1 MVYLR
6 NDFFKSFCSTKAVSY
21 IYSCSFCLLLSSILT
36 TNFYPTVVK
45 AGGFA
50 IREQSTSSLG
60 AAFAGNAAGNDL
72 STIYWNPAGV
82 ATAGKGIT
90 TESHASVLLP
100 SAKIDAAD
108 NQALAQDVGGLFGP
122 LPSGPNDIDKVAL
135 VPASYAAWRLTD
147 KLTIGY
153 GFNAPFGLAS
163 EADDK
168 VFAGQYDFREA
179 ELKTYNFNP
188 VIGYQISDTLSIGF
202 GLQAQYSDLN
212 LKQAII
218 AGGAA
223 VNDPSAN
230 VNVDDWGFGFTAGL
244 MWRPVKGTSIGVG
257 YRSRINNTLEGTLDV
272 DGIPSRSQFVKA
284 DLDLPEIVTV
294 SLRQD
299 LTSNLRVLGTFEW
312 TNWSILQTVN
322 LVDKDTGAAVT
333 TVNPGNVLA
342 GAQPLTIE
350 ANWDDGYFLSGG
362 FEYDY
367 SDQLTL
373 RTGIAYEWSPIQK
386 ATQRLVT
393 VPDADRLWLSVGAT
407 YEYNEKVTFDVAYTH
422 IFVDD
427 GDILRP
433 TGLVAESESSI
444 DIIGVS
450 MKTKWGADGLFGL
463 LKGLSR

>member
-1 MVYLR
+1 MVFLR
-6 NDFFKSFCSTKAVSY
+6 QGFVRPLCKTRSASFLF
-21 IYSCSFCLLLSSILT
+21 SCSFCLFLSSFFSLQ
-36 TNFYPTVVK
+36 FYSSDAK

-60 AAFAGNAAGNDL
+60 AAFAGNAAGYDL
-72 STIYWNPAGV
+72 STIYWNSAGV
-82 ATAGKGIT
+82 ATAGKGLT

-100 SAKIDAAD
+100 SAEIDAAD
-108 NQALAQDVGGLFGP
+108 NQALAQNVGGLFGG
-122 LPSGPNDIDKVAL
+122 LPSGPNDIDKVAF
-135 VPASYAAWRLTD
+135 VPASYAAWRIND

-163 EADDK
+163 EADEN
-168 VFAGQYDFREA
+168 VYAGQYDFREA
-179 ELKTYNFNP
+179 ELKTFNFNP
-188 VIGYQISDTLSIGF
+188 VVGYQVSDTLAIGV
-202 GLQAQYSDLN
+202 GLQAQFADLN
-212 LKQAII
+212 LKQAVIT
-218 AGGAA
+218 GGAA

-230 VNVDDWGFGFTAGL
+230 VNVEDWGFGFTAGL
-244 MWRPVKGTSIGVG
+244 LWRPVKGTSIGVG
-257 YRSRINNTLEGTLDV
+257 YRSRIENTLEGTLDV
-272 DGIPSRSQFVKA
+272 DGLPSRTQFVKA

-299 LTSNLRVLGTFEW
+299 ITSNLRVLGTFEW
-312 TNWSILQTVN
+312 TNWSIFKTVE
-322 LVDKDTGAAVT
+322 LLDKDTGAAVT
-333 TVNPGNVLA
+333 TINPGNVAA

-350 ANWDDGYFLSGG
+350 GNWDDGYFLSGG

-407 YEYNEKVTFDVAYTH
+407 YKYNENVTFDLAYTH

-450 MKTKWGADGLFGL
+450 VKTKWGADGPLGL
-463 LKGLSR
+463 LKGLSN

>member
-1 MVYLR
+1 MVFLR
-6 NDFFKSFCSTKAVSY
+6 QGFVRSLCKTRSASFLF
-21 IYSCSFCLLLSSILT
+21 SCSFCLFLSSFFSLQ
-36 TNFYPTVVK
+36 FYSSDAK

-60 AAFAGNAAGNDL
+60 AAFAGNAAGYDL
-72 STIYWNPAGV
+72 STIYWNSAGI
-82 ATAGKGIT
+82 ATAGKGLT

-100 SAKIDAAD
+100 SAEIDAAD
-108 NQALAQDVGGLFGP
+108 NQALAQNVGGLFGG
-122 LPSGPNDIDKVAL
+122 LPSGPNDIDKVAF
-135 VPASYAAWRLTD
+135 VPASYAAWRIND

-163 EADDK
+163 EADEN
-168 VFAGQYDFREA
+168 VYAGQYDFREA
-179 ELKTYNFNP
+179 ELKTFNFNP
-188 VIGYQISDTLSIGF
+188 VVGYQVSDTLAIGV
-202 GLQAQYSDLN
+202 GLQAQFADLN
-212 LKQAII
+212 LKQAVIT
-218 AGGAA
+218 GGAA

-230 VNVDDWGFGFTAGL
+230 VNVEDWGFGFTAGL
-244 MWRPVKGTSIGVG
+244 LWRPVKGTSIGVG
-257 YRSRINNTLEGTLDV
+257 YRSRIENTLEGTLDI
-272 DGIPSRSQFVKA
+272 DGLPSRTQFVKA

-299 LTSNLRVLGTFEW
+299 ITSNLRVLGTFEW
-312 TNWSILQTVN
+312 TNWSIFKTVE
-322 LVDKDTGAAVT
+322 LLDKDTGAAVT
-333 TVNPGNVLA
+333 TINPGNVAA

-350 ANWDDGYFLSGG
+350 GNWDDGYFLSGG
-362 FEYDY
+362 IEYDY

-407 YEYNEKVTFDVAYTH
+407 YKYNENVTFDLAYTH

-450 MKTKWGADGLFGL
+450 VKTKWGADGPLGL
-463 LKGLSR
+463 LKGLSN